1 MTRLL
6 NVFSPLRIV
15 VDYFAG
21 TYVGLFFKAVAQN
34 QSENEQL
41 NALQAKT
48 TFSHL
53 FHPFLEA
60 WNLQGILKILQR
72 LRVCQIYNIPSSR
85 DNHTIITTA
94 ISIK

>member
-1 MTRLL
+1 M
-6 NVFSPLRIV
+6 V
-15 VDYFAG
+15 VDHFAG
-21 TYVGLFFKAVAQN
+21 TYVGLLFKAVAQN
-34 QSENEQL
+34 QRENEQL

-53 FHPFLEA
+53 FHPRLEA
-60 WNLQGILKILQR
+60 RNLQGILEILQR
-72 LRVCQIYNIPSSR
+72 LRVCQTYNIPSLR

>member
-1 MTRLL
+1 M
-6 NVFSPLRIV
+6 FSALRMV
-15 VDYFAG
+15 VDHLVG
-21 TYVGLFFKAVAQN
+21 TYVGLLFKAVAQN

-53 FHPFLEA
+53 FHPLLEA
-60 WNLQGILKILQR
+60 WNLQGILEMLQR
-72 LRVCQIYNIPSSR
+72 LRVFQIYNIPSSR